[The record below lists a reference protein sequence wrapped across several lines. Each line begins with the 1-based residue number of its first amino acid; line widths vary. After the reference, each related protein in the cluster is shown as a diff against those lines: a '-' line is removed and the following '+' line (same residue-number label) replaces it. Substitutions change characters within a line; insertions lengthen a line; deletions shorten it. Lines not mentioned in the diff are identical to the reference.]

1 MLACS
6 RSLPDHDLAP
16 LRKDDPAA
24 RGGSGAIEMGVEWS
38 DGSVCWSM
46 GVADVPRGE
55 MLARWN
61 DDRVVLFDGADKR

>member
-1 MLACS
+1 
-6 RSLPDHDLAP
+6 
-16 LRKDDPAA
+16 
-24 RGGSGAIEMGVEWS
+24 
-38 DGSVCWSM
+38 M